1 MRKKYKS
8 DTKIKNVGNVR
19 SMKQEFAVDVIKN
32 WPKDQVRKDLQYLL
46 DNHFSKPAYGLRII
60 SEKTNISK
68 KTLQRIV
75 KDETKPNQ
83 QSVMRFYEYFF
94 KVAQPDSLSIQHSWI
109 KDYFLKVLTGHYGKL
124 NDVLEKKLES
134 DVIFRKIY
142 IRLSMHSLSKSYI
155 SKLFGNYGL
164 NILLDMEKMNLL
176 ESTDNE
182 WFRLKDDVSIA
193 KSPTALKEMVIELNQ
208 DFVTVDN
215 LSEVNKNSVFY
226 FCENISD
233 SAYQTIL
240 EASEELKKTIRKI
253 LISQDSRGDIPFF
266 LTTSVDKMDV

>member
-1 MRKKYKS
+1 VV
-8 DTKIKNVGNVR
+8 IVLI
-19 SMKQEFAVDVIKN
+19 MKQEFAVDVIKN
-32 WPKDQVRKDLQYLL
+32 WPKDQVRKDLHYLL
-46 DNHFSKPAYGLRII
+46 ENHFSNPAYGLRII

-94 KVAQPDSLSIQHSWI
+94 KVAQPEKLSIQHSWI

-124 NDVLEKKLES
+124 NEVLEKKLET
-134 DVIFRKIY
+134 DVIFRKLY
-142 IRLSMHSLSKSYI
+142 IRLSMHSLSKAKVE
-155 SKLFGNYGL
+155 KLFGSYGL
-164 NILLDMEKMNLL
+164 NILHDMEKMSLL
-176 ESTDNE
+176 ESIDNK
-182 WFRLKDDVSIA
+182 WFRLKNDVSIA
-193 KSPTALKEMVIELNQ
+193 KSPIALKEMVIELNQ
-208 DFVTVDN
+208 DFVTTEN

-253 LISQDSRGDIPFF
+253 LLSQDSKGDIPFF
-266 LTTSVDKMDV
+266 LTTSVDQMDV